1 MKRTNYLNPAY
12 YLYQKDGQWFKT
24 NENTTSDITRALQ
37 YHTGEGMPRTV
48 LYPQFDKP
56 EHSGERVLA
65 WRVNEYGDM
74 VVRNA
79 WRSCEHRR
87 GHSGCRPIGDGQ
99 CVVKVACELEWS
111 EKYGRWILA
120 EMPCLASTS
129 DLVKAGVKP

>member
-1 MKRTNYLNPAY
+1 MKKTNYLKPSY

-24 NENTTSDITRALQ
+24 TEATTEEITNAVQ
-37 YHTGEGMPRTV
+37 NHTGEQIQKTMF
-48 LYPQFDKP
+48 YPQFDKP
-56 EHSGERVLA
+56 DVLGERVLA
-65 WRVNEYGDM
+65 WRINEFGDM

-79 WRSCEHRR
+79 WKLCEHRR